1 MSGSYPSGKRD
12 HPSSAQSIIR
22 PLGVG
27 NVVNAG
33 LSLYRSHLKA
43 YLSLSLRAHLWSLIP
58 IYGWAKFQMLSAAI
72 ARHAFQEILSQ
83 PESLREAER
92 QVRPH
97 LWLFF
102 ALQILVGLILLGINI
117 ALSVVQFVVVTLP
130 FLAII
135 ETTIGDSALFIG
147 IRLVINVIFYIAYLW
162 FWSRLFIPALPL
174 AIDGHTD
181 IVDNIGRSWQLT
193 SGLAVRVLVIISI
206 VTLITLPLY
215 LLALLPVVILF
226 LMSVPFAVSGTE
238 GSFSGTAIIAL
249 LLLVL
254 LIGIVMFLLVSTLIM
269 PIWQATKAVLYCDVR
284 SRREGF
290 GLRLRY
296 GALASPNDSPS
307 APSS

>member
-1 MSGSYPSGKRD
+1 MSGSYPSRNRD
-12 HPSSAQSIIR
+12 HPSSTRSIIR

-72 ARHAFQEILSQ
+72 ARHSFQEMLSQ
-83 PESLREAER
+83 PEPLRESER
-92 QVRPH
+92 RVRPH

-102 ALQILVGLILLGINI
+102 GLQIIVGLILLGINI
-117 ALSVVQFVVVTLP
+117 GLSVVQFVVVTLP

-135 ETTIGDSALFIG
+135 DTTIGDSGLFVVV
-147 IRLVINVIFYIAYLW
+147 RLMINVIFYIAYLW

-174 AIDGHTD
+174 AIDGQTD
-181 IVDNIGRSWQLT
+181 IIDNIGRSWQLT
-193 SGLAVRVLVIISI
+193 SGLAVRVLIIISI

-215 LLALLPVVILF
+215 LLALLPVIILF
-226 LMSVPFAVSGTE
+226 LLFFPFVVSGIE
-238 GSFSGTAIIAL
+238 GSFSTATIIAL
-249 LLLVL
+249 LLLTL
-254 LIGIVMFLLVSTLIM
+254 LGGIVMFLLVSTLIM

-284 SRREGF
+284 SRREGL
-290 GLRLRY
+290 GLRLRHA
-296 GALASPNDSPS
+296 ALVSPNDS
-307 APSS
+307 SSEIP